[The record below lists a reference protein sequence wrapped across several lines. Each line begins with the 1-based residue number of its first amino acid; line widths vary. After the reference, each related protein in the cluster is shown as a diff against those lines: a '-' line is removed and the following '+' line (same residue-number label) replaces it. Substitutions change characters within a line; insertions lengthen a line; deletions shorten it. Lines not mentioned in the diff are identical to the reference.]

1 MQPFLSRHATL
12 LRQKGKEHCV
22 TRQKMLRGR
31 LPYEPHV
38 VMLFLMF
45 FAGTILGIFW
55 DYFHNLVTANERI
68 VSVPTTVVSIVQTNT
83 NPTLRKHTLTLTL
96 TLRTKKHIFSWH
108 HSRWAYLALR
118 LNPISNFTKASRC
131 QSSLK
136 RTLNRAIESVPINR
150 ASVLRGSCY

>member
-1 MQPFLSRHATL
+1 MQPFLSRQATL

-55 DYFHNLVTANERI
+55 DYYRNLVTANERI
-68 VSVPTTVVSIVQTNT
+68 VSVSITVPAIVQTNT
-83 NPTLRKHTLTLTL
+83 TPTPVSHSEQ
-96 TLRTKKHIFSWH
+96 KKHLQLTPFTLSLPSSHI
-108 HSRWAYLALR
+108 
-118 LNPISNFTKASRC
+118 NPILNFTKASRC
-131 QSSLK
+131 QSLLI
-136 RTLNRAIESVPINR
+136 RTLKGP
-150 ASVLRGSCY
+150 

>member
-1 MQPFLSRHATL
+1 MQPFLSRQATL

-55 DYFHNLVTANERI
+55 DYYRNLVTANERI
-68 VSVPTTVVSIVQTNT
+68 VSVSITVPAIVQTNT
-83 NPTLRKHTLTLTL
+83 TPTPVSHSEQ
-96 TLRTKKHIFSWH
+96 KKHLQLTPFTLSLPSSQI
-108 HSRWAYLALR
+108 
-118 LNPISNFTKASRC
+118 NPILNFTKASRC
-131 QSSLK
+131 QSSLIRSLK
-136 RTLNRAIESVPINR
+136 AP
-150 ASVLRGSCY
+150 